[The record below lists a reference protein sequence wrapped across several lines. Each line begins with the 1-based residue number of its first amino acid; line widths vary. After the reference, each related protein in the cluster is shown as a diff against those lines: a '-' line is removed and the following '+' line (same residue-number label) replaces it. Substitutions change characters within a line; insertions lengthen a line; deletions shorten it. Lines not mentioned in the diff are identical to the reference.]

1 MKYIISTRVAD
12 SPGFIE
18 IDEAEF
24 NLIKDA
30 GENLFEALYLEEN
43 LDFVI
48 ENYYEYET
56 DLLAI
61 SSRMMIYGD
70 EYFSMGRERNL
81 ISRRIVNLLSAG
93 RMYID
98 QSSHHL
104 NNMYEKA
111 SDIPRLV
118 ENERILLYKQR
129 LGYRVMDAIRNY
141 AQHRDVPIQGIKLS
155 FHLVESETGSQF
167 LHRAI
172 PLINIS
178 TLADDKFKQTI
189 LQELRDINT
198 KDLIDVRPFVK
209 EYVEGI
215 GTLHVKTR
223 ELIRPDLVKWEKT
236 LDEAIT
242 KYKHRFGDNAS
253 LTGLS
258 IMKENDDGKRE
269 ITKPIFTDVI
279 KNRQDLENKNSNFI
293 NLHKSYASNE
303 VRKDD

>member
-12 SPGFIE
+12 SPGYIE
-18 IDEAEF
+18 IDEAEY
-24 NLIKDA
+24 NLIKGA
-30 GENLFEALYLEEN
+30 RENLFEALYLEEN
-43 LDFVI
+43 LDLVI

-56 DLLAI
+56 DLLSI
-61 SSRMMIYGD
+61 SSRMMIFGD

-81 ISRRIVNLLSAG
+81 ISRRIANLLSSG

-111 SDIPRLV
+111 SDIPRSV
-118 ENERILLYKQR
+118 EIEKVLQYEQK
-129 LGYRVMDAIRNY
+129 LGYRVMEAIRNY

-155 FHLVESETGSQF
+155 FRLVESETGSQF

-172 PLINIS
+172 PLMNIS
-178 TLADDKFKQTI
+178 TLADDKFKQSI
-189 LQELRDINT
+189 LRELRDTST
-198 KDLIDVRPFVK
+198 KDLIDVRPFVR

-223 ELIRPDLVKWEKT
+223 ELIHPDLVTWEKT
-236 LDEAIT
+236 LDEAIA
-242 KYKHRFGDNAS
+242 KYKNRFGDNAS
-253 LTGLS
+253 LIGLS
-258 IMKENDDGKRE
+258 ILKENDSGKRE
-269 ITKPIFTDVI
+269 VTKPIFTDVI

-293 NLHKSYASNE
+293 NLHRSFASNE